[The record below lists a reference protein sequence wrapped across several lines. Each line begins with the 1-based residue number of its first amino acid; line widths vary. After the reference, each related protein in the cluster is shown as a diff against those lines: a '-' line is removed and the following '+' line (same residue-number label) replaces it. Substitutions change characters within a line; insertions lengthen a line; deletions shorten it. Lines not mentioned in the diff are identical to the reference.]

1 MIPRSIEEHECLISR
16 GSGQRKQMWRDV
28 APDLTNAFRLEFDR
42 ANVSRK
48 WQTLV
53 DGHKRAEHYNKLTS
67 EKGQS
72 NFSMTEMS
80 DLIADLVMIYTT
92 SNRIWQRCDCAQV
105 RRGRKEIRP
114 KHTSNSFKTS
124 ALPSDQK
131 EKRKRR

>member
-1 MIPRSIEEHECLISR
+1 MEDNGCPISR
-16 GSGQRKQMWRDV
+16 GSGQREQMWWEV
-28 APDLTNAFRLEFDR
+28 APDLTNAFRLDR

-53 DGHKRAEHYNKLTS
+53 DGYKRAEHYNKLTS
-67 EKGQS
+67 KEGQA
-72 NFSMTEMS
+72 NFSMPEMS
-80 DLIADLVMIYTT
+80 DLIVNCQDIHVGVTGSGKGVIVH
-92 SNRIWQRCDCAQV
+92 WV

-114 KHTSNSFKTS
+114 GHTSNSFKTS